1 LQRVVVVGPGGA
13 GKTVF
18 AERLSERTGLP
29 VVYLDRIFYAD
40 GWKERP
46 RDEAVALLERAL
58 AGDRWIAD
66 GSFLEAG
73 DSRFGRADAV
83 VFLDPPR
90 WLCVWRILWRRVRDR
105 GKSRPDLPG
114 PEAFDWELVKW
125 TWRYPHELELPSLVR
140 LRSRREVA
148 EMIRR
153 SG

>member
-46 RDEAVALLERAL
+46 RDEAVPLLERAL

-114 PEAFDWELVKW
+114 
-125 TWRYPHELELPSLVR
+125 R
-140 LRSRREVA
+140 
-148 EMIRR
+148 RR
-153 SG
+153 STGSS